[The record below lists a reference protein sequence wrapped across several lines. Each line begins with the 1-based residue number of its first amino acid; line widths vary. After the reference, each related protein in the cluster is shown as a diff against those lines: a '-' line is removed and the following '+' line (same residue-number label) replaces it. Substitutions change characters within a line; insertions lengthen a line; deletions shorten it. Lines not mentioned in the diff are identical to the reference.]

1 MFFTHIKC
9 RAVLSDLFK
18 GVSKDNIAMVTGS
31 LLHQVF
37 QGVLVQWAESQK
49 REGLT
54 RGGGGVVRGDI
65 DKIVKNVLSSR
76 EALNQL

>member
-1 MFFTHIKC
+1 MFFTRFKC

-31 LLHQVF
+31 LLHQLF

-54 RGGGGVVRGDI
+54 RGGRGVVRDDI